1 MGKVSIHVTL
11 TFLNAEKFPVENEF
25 EKELTQSWHA
35 SLAALNI
42 NCHSTNEMRN
52 FERTIEN
59 SRKESYIPTNTCFKR
74 SLIKGKGDEFYTSIK
89 WFWNYASLI

>member
-42 NCHSTNEMRN
+42 NCHSTNEM
-52 FERTIEN
+52 
-59 SRKESYIPTNTCFKR
+59 
-74 SLIKGKGDEFYTSIK
+74 
-89 WFWNYASLI
+89 